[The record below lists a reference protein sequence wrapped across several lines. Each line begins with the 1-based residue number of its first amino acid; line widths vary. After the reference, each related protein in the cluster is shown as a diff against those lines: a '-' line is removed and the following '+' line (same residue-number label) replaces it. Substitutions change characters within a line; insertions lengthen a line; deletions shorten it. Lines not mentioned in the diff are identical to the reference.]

1 MNEETSFVLPR
12 NYKYLLDC
20 EQQRSNERLC
30 VNYVD
35 YLPDYLRLMMG
46 VKIPIIA
53 ENDKKNINKRKR
65 RILGYIKEIFNK
77 RSKSSSIK
85 VPDINDDFDI
95 NDISIPL
102 LGDRLLRIGMPFKNS
117 FWMSIYTLLMRR
129 FMGSSNDEKLNII
142 KSNKHYDNC
151 DIISIKD
158 ANNIM
163 MEYMEL
169 SGTQIEMELYFIVF
183 NYYPTKHYFNIET
196 FGIPNY
202 IQNIISSYNNTTTR
216 ILFLIRFINDNY
228 ETYYEPIIIVD
239 RAYYNNI
246 DSMYNVPMFRSMFN
260 PSITNVADDEMR
272 GHLKEFLDKYER
284 ERKKNNK
291 E

>member
-1 MNEETSFVLPR
+1 MKEETPFVLLR

-46 VKIPIIA
+46 VKIPIIV

-65 RILGYIKEIFNK
+65 RILEYIKEIFNK
-77 RSKSSSIK
+77 RPKSSSIK
-85 VPDINDDFDI
+85 VPDINDDFNI

-129 FMGSSNDEKLNII
+129 FMGLSNDEKLNII
-142 KSNKHYDNC
+142 KSNQRYNNC

-158 ANNIM
+158 ANNVIM
-163 MEYMEL
+163 DYMEL
-169 SGTQIEMELYFIVF
+169 SENIIGFNLNFIIF

-202 IQNIISSYNNTTTR
+202 IQNIISAYDNATTR

-239 RAYYNNI
+239 RAYYNNV
-246 DSMYNVPMFRSMFN
+246 DSMYDVPMFKSMFN
-260 PSITNVADDEMR
+260 PSITNVEDDIMR
-272 GHLKEFLDKYER
+272 GHLKNFLEKYER
-284 ERKKNNK
+284 ERKSNS
-291 E
+291 